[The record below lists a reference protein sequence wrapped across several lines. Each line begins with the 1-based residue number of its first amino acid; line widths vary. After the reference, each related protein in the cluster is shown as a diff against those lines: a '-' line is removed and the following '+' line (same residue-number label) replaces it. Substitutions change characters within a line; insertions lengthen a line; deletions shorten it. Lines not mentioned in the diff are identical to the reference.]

1 MPVNPGRLRER
12 IEIQTGTKTN
22 TLGGPTTTWESE
34 GAFWAAVVQVGA
46 SGAGKYAQAGHSD
59 VTHEITIRAGPHL
72 TLGKTLIRWRGQ
84 TLQPVM
90 PPRAADHR
98 GRFVTIACK
107 EVPSGSERSGTSS

>member
-22 TLGGPTTTWESE
+22 TLGGPTTTWDTE
-34 GAFWAAVVQVGA
+34 GTFWAAVVQVGA

-59 VTHEITIRAGPHL
+59 VTHEVTIRAGPPL
-72 TLGKTLIRWRGQ
+72 TLGKTRILWRDL
-84 TLQPVM
+84 TLQPAI
-90 PPRAADHR
+90 PPDRSDHR

-107 EVPSGSERSGTSS
+107 EVPSGSESS